1 MGKNLLEGK
10 RGIIFGALDEESIA
24 WSVARKAYDE
34 GARFTLTNAPV
45 ALRMGKI
52 QELADAT
59 ESQVISADATKP
71 DELESL
77 INQSTEALG
86 GKLDFILHA
95 VGMSANVR
103 KSKPYTSTN
112 YDFFQKT
119 LDISGLSLHKTL
131 QTAYHLDAMNAGGSV
146 VTLSYIAAQRTF
158 PDYNDMSEAKAVL
171 ETVVRNFGYHLG
183 QEKGVRVNAVSQSPT
198 LTTAGKGIKGFEAFY
213 NYANHMAPL
222 GNAPTDACADYCVSL
237 FSDYTRMVTMQT
249 LYHDGGFSSVGVS
262 QSVMDQF
269 APPDE

>member
-1 MGKNLLEGK
+1 MGNNLLKGK

-24 WSVARKAYDE
+24 WSVAQKAYDE
-34 GARFTLTNAPV
+34 GASFTLTNAPV

-52 QELADAT
+52 QELAEAC
-59 ESQVISADATKP
+59 ESQVITADASKP
-71 DELESL
+71 EDIENL
-77 INQSTEALG
+77 ISQSMEALG

-103 KSKPYTSTN
+103 KSKPYTNTN

-131 QTAYHLDAMNAGGSV
+131 QTAYQMDALNEGGSV

-158 PDYNDMSEAKAVL
+158 PDYNDMSEAKALL
-171 ETVVRNFGYHLG
+171 ETIVRNFGYQYG
-183 QEKGVRVNAVSQSPT
+183 KEKGVRINAVSQSPT
-198 LTTAGKGIKGFEAFY
+198 MTTAGKGIKGFEAFY
-213 NYANHMAPL
+213 NYADQMSPL
-222 GNAPTDACADYCVSL
+222 GNAPADACADYCVSL

-249 LYHDGGFSSVGVS
+249 LFHDGGFSNVGVS
-262 QSVMDQF
+262 QAVMDRF
-269 APPDE
+269 SDSEE